1 MAFCF
6 ITRRLQLK
14 YSPRSNAK
22 GIEFESGDLLGE
34 RGFVPLLHSRGS
46 VNACGGGEMKR
57 FEITVEIQA
66 AAQKAWAV
74 LLDVERWPEWTAS
87 MQRVTLLDGGPLRV
101 GSRARVEQ
109 VTELRRVEEFGRHCK
124 VTRAESEVSGIR
136 GCGVAR
142 AV

>member
-74 LLDVERWPEWTAS
+74 LLDV
-87 MQRVTLLDGGPLRV
+87 GPLRV

-109 VTELRRVEEFGRHCK
+109 VTELHRVEEFGRHCK